1 MTYRFSFEMEE
12 GEEREILIAQLTDSG
27 FEGFEELPGCL
38 LAYINPEPDEIELL
52 KNEIKSFGIPF
63 SSTTIESRNWN
74 QEWESD
80 FKPVTI
86 PDTKGN
92 PFVHLR
98 ASFHQPGTGMIYE
111 LIITPRMSFGT
122 GHHATTWL
130 MIRIMS
136 SLNFQNKTVADFGT
150 GTGVLS
156 ILAAKMGAKSV
167 LAIDNDDW
175 SIRNANDNIKENH
188 CSEEA
193 IILQKADTFPV
204 VKKFDII
211 LANINRN
218 IILANLEKMISSLHD
233 DGHLIISGLLDTDE
247 GVIRAKLKELSVSFI
262 ETDFRFNWIEMHI
275 RK

>member
-1 MTYRFSFEMEE
+1 MTYRFSFEMGE
-12 GEEREILIAQLTDSG
+12 GEERDILIAQLTDSG

-38 LAYINPEPDEIELL
+38 LAYINPEPDEIDLL
-52 KNEIKSFGIPF
+52 ENEIKSFGIPF
-63 SSTTIESRNWN
+63 SYTTIESRNWN

-130 MIRIMS
+130 MIRTMS

-150 GTGVLS
+150 GTGVLA

-188 CSEEA
+188 CSKEA